1 MSALLAQRGVVHS
14 SAPHPQGRLLSAT
27 ASASPA
33 QPRSRVDRHDR
44 AHVAALLDEFRE
56 FQGSVR
62 DFVRQSEIPRS
73 TFLHWLAR
81 QEALDEEPELV
92 AFFSS
97 SAGLALLHRLVMATH
112 LCLRFSGA
120 AGERAVSQWLRLTRL
135 DVFVASSAASHHLL
149 AQQIDESLAEFEQV
163 HDARAKAQLP
173 SPRPVHVGL
182 DEMFRSGPILTVL
195 DVPSGYVLEQVHAT
209 HRDEATWTR
218 TLQDVQVRLPVTVV
232 QGVGDEAKGLVNA
245 LEKGLGVP
253 HHTDVFHPQLD
264 VTRATAAALR
274 AQTTEAREQLQK
286 VEHQSDEH
294 FPPELMYA
302 RGQAQEAEMMA
313 GQMKKA
319 VKKLSEAMHPI
330 DVKTG
335 EAREPEKVEQELR
348 EAVATMKAIAE
359 SAKLRP
365 RAHEAIAKAERLIE
379 KMATTVAWWQ
389 QQVVVWVMAAKL
401 PEGVG
406 ELVLTVLLPALYVE
420 QCAERASGAR
430 QRETL
435 RQRAAEW
442 VGELRTPGHLWWT
455 LSEAQRQEAQALGRQ
470 CAAAFL
476 RSSSSVEGQQGWVSL
491 HSQGWH
497 GLPPERLVS
506 LRVLRNHLLK
516 DGEERSAYERL
527 FGMASGDVFEWLL
540 DRVELPS
547 WPSAGKKGSR
557 GPRSLLN

>member
-1 MSALLAQRGVVHS
+1 M
-14 SAPHPQGRLLSAT
+14 SAT

-44 AHVAALLDEFRE
+44 ADVAALLDDFRE
-56 FQGSVR
+56 HQGSVR
-62 DFVRQSEIPRS
+62 DFARHAGVPRS
-73 TFLHWLAR
+73 TFLHWLDR
-81 QEALDEEPELV
+81 QHALDEDPALV

-112 LCLRFSGA
+112 LCSRFLGA
-120 AGERAVSQWLRLTRL
+120 AGERSVRQWLRLTRL

-149 AQQIDESLAEFEQV
+149 AQQIDEALAEFEHV
-163 HDARAKAQLP
+163 HDARAHERHT
-173 SPRPVHVGL
+173 SPRSVHVGL
-182 DEMFRSGPILTVL
+182 DEVFRPGPVLTVL
-195 DVPSGYVLEQVHAT
+195 DIPSGYVLDQVHAE

-218 TLQDVQVRLPVTVV
+218 TLKDVQARLPVVVV

-245 LEKGLGVP
+245 LEKSLSVP

-274 AQTTEAREQLQK
+274 AQANEAREHLSR
-286 VEHQSDEH
+286 VEHQAGEH
-294 FPPELMYA
+294 FPPELVHA
-302 RGQAQEAEMMA
+302 RGQVQQAEMLA
-313 GQMKKA
+313 GQMTKA
-319 VKKLSEAMHPI
+319 VKKLGDAMHPI

-335 EAREPEKVEQELR
+335 QAREPEKVERELR
-348 EAVATMKAIAE
+348 EAIQTMKDIAE

-365 RAHEAIAKAERLIE
+365 RAHDAIAKAERLIE
-379 KMATTVAWWQ
+379 KMAATVAWWQ
-389 QQVVVWVMAAKL
+389 QRVVMWVTATKL
-401 PEGVG
+401 PTGVG

-420 QCAERASGAR
+420 LCAERASGAR
-430 QRETL
+430 QRQTL
-435 RQRAAEW
+435 RQRAEELVA
-442 VGELRTPGHLWWT
+442 ELRAPGHLWST
-455 LSEAQRQEAQALGRQ
+455 LSEVQRGEALALGRL

-516 DGEERSAYERL
+516 DVDERSAYERL
-527 FGMASGDVFEWLL
+527 FGLASWDVFEWLL
-540 DRVELPS
+540 DRVDLPA

-557 GPRSLLN
+557 GSRSLLN